1 MQSHETQD
9 RGALRRLSRRAR
21 GRRGAAAM
29 EFALILPILL
39 LILGGIVDFARAFFE
54 LQTMVNA
61 ASEGA
66 RMAIVPSAQIS
77 EVQTHVN
84 QFFADSDSDVDLGC
98 TGACDCAGATGCAG
112 DTVTVTVTRPFEQLF
127 LGIFQLSSFGISA
140 LPENLTYTA
149 TGLHQ

>member
-1 MQSHETQD
+1 
-9 RGALRRLSRRAR
+9 
-21 GRRGAAAM
+21 M

-66 RMAIVPSAQIS
+66 RMAIVPSVPSS
-77 EVQTHVN
+77 EVETHVN
-84 QFFADSDSDVDLGC
+84 QFFADSDSAVSLGC

-112 DTVTVTVTRPFEQLF
+112 DVVTVTVTRPFEQLF
-127 LGIFQLSSFGISA
+127 LGIFELPSFGISA
-140 LPENLTYTA
+140 LPDSLTYTA